1 MVKIEAS
8 SKNMWLQA
16 FKKTKKK
23 RKKKR
28 KRKTT
33 PKTNQ
38 KQKQKQKNILTFTK
52 EKFPRSE
59 HSSTICKDPNRII
72 L

>member
-16 FKKTKKK
+16 FKKT
-23 RKKKR
+23 KKKR

>member
-1 MVKIEAS
+1 MVKIEPTRN
-8 SKNMWLQA
+8 NMCLKV
-16 FKKTKKK
+16 FKKKKK
-23 RKKKR
+23 NKKKR

-33 PKTNQ
+33 PKKNQ

-59 HSSTICKDPNRII
+59 HSSTM
-72 L
+72 